1 MLKVCLSNIYFY
13 KFTPNK
19 ISKYDFKTFY
29 VSGFTYYFRQTNNL
43 MKIFT
48 SILVLLA
55 LALIVFNIT
64 LLDFKNPFQGDSAV
78 AFIGIAASFCAVL
91 ILLIF
96 RISKRIEEKMNGR

>member
-1 MLKVCLSNIYFY
+1 
-13 KFTPNK
+13 
-19 ISKYDFKTFY
+19 
-29 VSGFTYYFRQTNNL
+29 

-64 LLDFKNPFQGDSAV
+64 LLDFKNPFQGDSIV

-96 RISKRIEEKMNGR
+96 SISKRIEEKMNDNR

>member
-1 MLKVCLSNIYFY
+1 MKFYFIILE
-13 KFTPNK
+13 K
-19 ISKYDFKTFY
+19 
-29 VSGFTYYFRQTNNL
+29 QTTI

-64 LLDFKNPFQGDSAV
+64 QLDFTNPLQGDSGV
-78 AFIGIAASFCAVL
+78 ALIGIAASFCAVL

-96 RISKRIEEKMNGR
+96 RISKRIEEKTNGQ